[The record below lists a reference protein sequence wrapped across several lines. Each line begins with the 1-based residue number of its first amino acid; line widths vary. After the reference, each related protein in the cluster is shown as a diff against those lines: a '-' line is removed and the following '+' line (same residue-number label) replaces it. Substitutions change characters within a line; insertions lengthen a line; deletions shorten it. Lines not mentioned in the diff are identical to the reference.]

1 MQIIVLLLQ
10 MIDDCVFSFDRLC
23 ERGVY
28 YITIDSPSVSATITQ
43 VEEQEERLWSNSW
56 TAIALT
62 VNLVCAWLDNK
73 IYHRFTRA
81 VESGFKMAIVNKLQL
96 LSIKYHNTT
105 RSGKILS
112 KLVSDVQFIG
122 QLIYENANDGQ
133 NYHRLGRAFPV
144 PL

>member
-10 MIDDCVFSFDRLC
+10 MIDDCVFSFDRQC

-28 YITIDSPSVSATITQ
+28 YITINSLSVSATITQ
-43 VEEQEERLWSNSW
+43 VEKQEERLWSNSW

>member
-1 MQIIVLLLQ
+1 M
-10 MIDDCVFSFDRLC
+10 
-23 ERGVY
+23 
-28 YITIDSPSVSATITQ
+28 
-43 VEEQEERLWSNSW
+43 
-56 TAIALT
+56 
-62 VNLVCAWLDNK
+62 
-73 IYHRFTRA
+73 
-81 VESGFKMAIVNKLQL
+81 ESGFKMAIVNKLQL

-122 QLIYENANDGQ
+122 QLIYVNANDGQ

>member
-10 MIDDCVFSFDRLC
+10 MIDDCVFSFDRQC

-43 VEEQEERLWSNSW
+43 VEKQEERLWSNSW

-81 VESGFKMAIVNKLQL
+81 VESCFGTCGAVGECRRKNK
-96 LSIKYHNTT
+96 
-105 RSGKILS
+105 
-112 KLVSDVQFIG
+112 DVCFG
-122 QLIYENANDGQ
+122 LFS
-133 NYHRLGRAFPV
+133 HL
-144 PL
+144 